1 MGGEKVDTREAIV
14 NRIRELCD
22 DREWKMNKLSNEAG
36 VPPST
41 VKNIMNGTSRNPGV
55 VTVKKLCDAFEIT
68 LDEFFATAEFRNLE
82 QEIK

>member
-1 MGGEKVDTREAIV
+1 MDTREAIV
-14 NRIRELCD
+14 NRIRELCE
-22 DREWKMNKLSNEAG
+22 DRGWKINRLSNEAG

-41 VKNIMNGTSRNPGV
+41 LKNIMNGTSRNPGT

-68 LDEFFATAEFRNLE
+68 LDEFFATEEFRNLE